1 MLVGTSSGRP
11 LVDALHAWALV
22 RTALLFVSVGL
33 LTIGTFRARHGHR
46 TPTGWLIAGLSL
58 ATLGFALS
66 FIHVNLG
73 ADGEDASEVVSV
85 LRAAMRTV
93 AARSAKRFEAA
104 CAGNKTAQQILAQ
117 LLQILVPRSVD
128 DETARVWIAF
138 SARALTDPEIGE
150 VYRDVWSRLRSDIA
164 ELMERAGVPSNE
176 IADRATTTLAMAD
189 GLTIDVLTGPLSPDE
204 ARSIITALA

>member
-1 MLVGTSSGRP
+1 MHDAA
-11 LVDALHAWALV
+11 DALTDHVIAVISESGLDGLSV
-22 RTALLFVSVGL
+22 RTVAAHADVS
-33 LTIGTFRARHGHR
+33 IGAVQHHF
-46 TPTGWLIAGLSL
+46 PTKAQM
-58 ATLGFALS
+58 
-66 FIHVNLG
+66 
-73 ADGEDASEVVSV
+73 

-189 GLTIDVLTGPLSPDE
+189 GLTIDVLTGALSPDE